1 MRNLLIVISFIFK
14 VTSAIHMA
22 LHTIGKPSG
31 PMGPLP
37 FSDQVAND
45 VIVQQLG
52 SASQAAVKAMAITTR
67 MCPGRKKHELSMW
80 VTPCADGNLGQHP
93 AMFRVTTPAGLPLVD
108 GFPVKLSS
116 FL

>member
-52 SASQAAVKAMAITTR
+52 SASQAMAITTR
-67 MCPGRKKHELSMW
+67 MCPGRKEHELPMW
-80 VTPCADGNLGQHP
+80 VMQGADGDLGQRP
-93 AMFRVTTPAGLPLVD
+93 AMLRVTTPAGLPLVD
-108 GFPVKLSS
+108 GFPVKRSD